1 MKRPSSWNYRG
12 SSSYSWGNW
21 LGGGAI
27 ATVMVVCPTAQAA
40 LVSSWMFNPMSEEL
54 SVVLPP
60 DVTPRFLVFAEPAR
74 IVLEIPDMQL
84 GQGDFEQAY
93 HGDVRLIQVT
103 QHDPNTVRMTLVLAP
118 NAVLDPH
125 HAQLTSIPGDGQTRW
140 VLTPLVVHEGAIAT
154 ATPTPASPT
163 NNPEPQALPDLPAVT
178 VPSTVTPDA
187 PAADPATATT
197 VPSSPAATPSPS
209 ATRPT
214 PASASLPTPSGSTAS
229 TGRLSTSASNLMLSA
244 PTESFDNLPDTLA
257 IDPFA
262 QGDQA
267 SAPVS
272 VPPLADSAA
281 PVSMPPLEAT
291 ATATPD
297 TVDSTAT
304 IPTEEPGAAPTEE
317 PGIAIATIPPLPAE
331 NTAEAEDTTAAT
343 TAPNSNPIPDLASEP
358 VTTAPDP
365 ADALTPP
372 SAEAIPP
379 VESRPLNSE
388 VAEANDIP
396 ADPDAVITIPPPGRA
411 TATAPS
417 PTAATAN
424 PIPETP
430 AVEATPPDEAIPT
443 EATESVA
450 IAPDAIVIP
459 ESPPFLEDDPLTTTP
474 TESGNDASRDAAL
487 PPALPVTQLPPVA
500 TTTAPSA
507 YPPPVEFETATVPS
521 LPVPATPNA
530 TTDSGVIAF
539 VPPTETNRSSL
550 PDAGAIPFG
559 EPLPNATGK
568 ALESASQGTSP
579 YVDPATVPPRPIA
592 PEVLLPAG
600 TVLQLRY
607 PGRDALTL
615 DNTTTSAEV
624 MILAADLRDPRT
636 NAVIAPAGTQIAGK
650 FEPDVNGQRWVS
662 EALILPDR
670 QLTLASA
677 SEYMVGPPEVSGG
690 NLALNTGIGALA
702 LTVLT
707 GFTGIGLLGG
717 AVLGATTTVGMSP
730 QHVTIEPNQ
739 MIEVRVLEDV
749 PRSALQ
755 WP

>member
-1 MKRPSSWNYRG
+1 MKRPSNWNYRG
-12 SSSYSWGNW
+12 SLSYSWGNW

-27 ATVMVVCPTAQAA
+27 AAVMVVCPAAQAA

-103 QHDPNTVRMTLVLAP
+103 QYDANTVRMTLVLAP

-125 HAQLTSIPGDGQTRW
+125 HAQLTSLPGEGQTRW

-154 ATPTPASPT
+154 ATPAPASPT

-178 VPSTVTPDA
+178 VPSTATPESSETA
-187 PAADPATATT
+187 PATAT
-197 VPSSPAATPSPS
+197 VPTSSPDVIPSPS
-209 ATRPT
+209 VTSPA

-262 QGDQA
+262 QSNQA

-272 VPPLADSAA
+272 VPPLEASAA
-281 PVSMPPLEAT
+281 PVSVPPLEAV
-291 ATATPD
+291 APATPD
-297 TVDSTAT
+297 TASSTAA
-304 IPTEEPGAAPTEE
+304 IPTEE
-317 PGIAIATIPPLPAE
+317 PGIAIATIPPQPAE
-331 NTAEAEDTTAAT
+331 NTAEAGDTTAAT
-343 TAPNSNPIPDLASEP
+343 TAPASNPIPDLAAEP
-358 VTTAPDP
+358 VATAPDP
-365 ADALTPP
+365 ADVTPLP
-372 SAEAIPP
+372 SPEAI
-379 VESRPLNSE
+379 SPLENRSPNSE
-388 VAEANDIP
+388 VAEASDTP
-396 ADPDAVITIPPPGRA
+396 ERADAVIAVPPPGGT
-411 TATAPS
+411 TATVPS
-417 PTAATAN
+417 PTAAN

-430 AVEATPPDEAIPT
+430 PVAAVPPVPAAAVAPPEAAIPA
-443 EATESVA
+443 EAAESVA
-450 IAPDAIVIP
+450 IAPAAIAIP
-459 ESPPFLEDDPLTTTP
+459 ESPPFLEDDSLTTTP
-474 TESGNDASRDAAL
+474 PESGNDASRVAAV
-487 PPALPVTQLPPVA
+487 PNALPVTQLPPV
-500 TTTAPSA
+500 TTTTDPSA
-507 YPPPVEFETATVPS
+507 YPPPVEFETAAIPA
-521 LPVPATPNA
+521 LPVPATPN
-530 TTDSGVIAF
+530 TTADSGVIAF
-539 VPPTETNRSSL
+539 VPPTNTSRSL
-550 PDAGAIPFG
+550 VPDAGAIPFG
-559 EPLPNATGK
+559 EPLPSATGK
-568 ALESASQGTSP
+568 ALESGSQGTSP

-592 PEVLLPAG
+592 PDVLLPAG

-607 PGRDALTL
+607 PGRDSLTL
-615 DNTTTSAEV
+615 DNTTTSDEV

-662 EALILPDR
+662 TALILPDR
-670 QLTLASA
+670 QLTLAST

-717 AVLGATTTVGMSP
+717 AVLGATTAVGMSP

-739 MIEVRVLEDV
+739 MIEVRVLEDI